1 MSSKKRR
8 AASDEADASSSA
20 SSSAGS
26 DSSFDFKIVTPGKG
40 KATGKAGAP
49 NPAPGAGKAGM
60 PKAAPGAGKGAS
72 NSSKSSTS
80 KAGAAGGAGAA
91 KRPRTDGEPRPGKA
105 AGSGAGKAV
114 KVKATEE
121 DVEAAKRQSDALE
134 AMRALGALS
143 SEAAPASEDDLVEV
157 PRAFV
162 RCSNR
167 DVKVKGGSLRNKF
180 LFVFP
185 GQLAVLNAGVCGTVQ
200 GAGSAAPELCIEDR
214 ATGRT
219 LRLFGAVTRPS
230 NSYLVMGFHQKG
242 KAVTCEPAYQD
253 VVVLH
258 SYRWES
264 TATGEPEGPAVLAD
278 VDWADPPV
286 LGTTH
291 ASISL
296 DVPVIDDDND
306 DDDDDMSQLES
317 GVEPAQSQRSHSRG
331 SVTRGSASKSRFTAR
346 RPSYLESDSEEEV
359 DEANDSDEDADE
371 SEDKGEEQGEGER
384 EGEDGEED
392 DEEYRGQA
400 SGAPDGDTMDKRA
413 RPGVKLQ
420 QQHKQQ
426 QQQQQ
431 QQKQQKQPKQQQPKP
446 GRQQPR
452 AAAAGRD
459 NLVSLVDDS
468 DESASAAGAHEAPSQ
483 RSQSQRS
490 QRAPRKSYKLDSA
503 SDGGD
508 SSSGSSE

>member
-1 MSSKKRR
+1 MSTKKRR
-8 AASDEADASSSA
+8 AASDEEDASSSV

-26 DSSFDFKIVTPGKG
+26 DSSFDVKIVTPGKG
-40 KATGKAGAP
+40 KAAGKAGAP
-49 NPAPGAGKAGM
+49 KAVPGGSKI
-60 PKAAPGAGKGAS
+60 AS
-72 NSSKSSTS
+72 SSSKTSTS
-80 KAGAAGGAGAA
+80 KAGKAGGAGTA

-105 AGSGAGKAV
+105 AGSGAGKTV
-114 KVKATEE
+114 QVKATEE

-143 SEAAPASEDDLVEV
+143 SEAAPTSEDDLVEV

-230 NSYLVMGFHQKG
+230 NSYLVMGFRQKG
-242 KAVTCEPAYQD
+242 TAVTCEPAYQD

-264 TATGEPEGPAVLAD
+264 TATGEPEGPTVLAD

-306 DDDDDMSQLES
+306 DDDVSQLES

-331 SVTRGSASKSRFTAR
+331 SATRGSASKSRSTAR
-346 RPSYLESDSEEEV
+346 RPSYLESGSEEEE
-359 DEANDSDEDADE
+359 DDANDSDEDDDE
-371 SEDKGEEQGEGER
+371 EEREDEDEGDDQGEGEG
-384 EGEDGEED
+384 EGEGREEDED
-392 DEEYRGQA
+392 DEEYRGEA
-400 SGAPDGDTMDKRA
+400 SVALDGAIKDKRA
-413 RPGVKLQ
+413 RPGFK
-420 QQHKQQ
+420 
-426 QQQQQ
+426 QQ
-431 QQKQQKQPKQQQPKP
+431 QQKQQQKQPTQQQPKP
-446 GRQQPR
+446 RRQQPR
-452 AAAAGRD
+452 AAVAGRD

-483 RSQSQRS
+483 RSGSQRS
-490 QRAPRKSYKLDSA
+490 QRAPRKSYKLDSD

>member
-8 AASDEADASSSA
+8 AASDEDDASSSV

-26 DSSFDFKIVTPGKG
+26 DSSFDVKIVTPGKG
-40 KATGKAGAP
+40 KAAGKAGAP
-49 NPAPGAGKAGM
+49 KGAPGASK
-60 PKAAPGAGKGAS
+60 PAS
-72 NSSKSSTS
+72 SSSKSSTS
-80 KAGAAGGAGAA
+80 KAGTAGGTGTA

-114 KVKATEE
+114 TVKATEE

-143 SEAAPASEDDLVEV
+143 SEAAPTSEDDLVEV

-219 LRLFGAVTRPS
+219 LRLYGAVTRPS

-242 KAVTCEPAYQD
+242 TAVTCEPAYQD

-264 TATGEPEGPAVLAD
+264 TATGKPEGPTVLAD

-306 DDDDDMSQLES
+306 DDDVSQLES
-317 GVEPAQSQRSHSRG
+317 GVEPALSQRSHSRG
-331 SVTRGSASKSRFTAR
+331 SATRGSASKSRSTAR
-346 RPSYLESDSEEEV
+346 RPSYLESDSEEEE
-359 DEANDSDEDADE
+359 DETNDSEEDDDEDE
-371 SEDKGEEQGEGER
+371 SEHEGEDEDEDEDQGEGE
-384 EGEDGEED
+384 GGEED
-392 DEEYRGQA
+392 EDDVGRGFGR
-400 SGAPDGDTMDKRA
+400 SGRSNKDKSA
-413 RPGVKLQ
+413 RPGVKQ
-420 QQHKQQ
+420 EKQK
-426 QQQQQ
+426 Q
-431 QQKQQKQPKQQQPKP
+431 QQKQPTQQQPKP
-446 GRQQPR
+446 RRQQPR
-452 AAAAGRD
+452 AAVAGRD

-468 DESASAAGAHEAPSQ
+468 DESASAAGAHEAPSL
-483 RSQSQRS
+483 RSQSQRSQS
-490 QRAPRKSYKLDSA
+490 QRAPRKSYKLDSD
-503 SDGGD
+503 SDGDD